1 MTETNRSQF
10 KKRAAA
16 LAVASCLSLS
26 PWLAE
31 AAGLGKLTVY
41 SGLGQPLRAELEIG
55 ANREELGGMTARL
68 APVDAFKQ
76 AGVDYASVL
85 RELRFS
91 VEKRANGQ
99 SVVKVTSVKP
109 VNEPFLD
116 LLVELTWPSGR
127 LVREYTF
134 LLDPPDMAPKGAVS
148 QGSVAEARV
157 VDTVPGG
164 GGSAAVPTP
173 ATRAQRQ
180 APAPKASAEPKKVET
195 EGSRVVQPGDT
206 LRKIAV
212 ETKYEGVSLEQM
224 LVGLFQSNPDAFVG
238 KNINRLKSGA
248 ILGIPEKSAVESVT
262 DAEAKKVYVAQSA
275 DWNTYRQKL
284 AAAAAKAPARDE
296 TGGQASS
303 GKITAKVDDKALP
316 VEQSKDQ
323 VKVSKTELPGK
334 AAASGK
340 AAGLSEADAIAKDK
354 ALKEAQDR
362 LAQLEKNVGELQK
375 LVELKTQKLTELQ
388 QQAAAKKEEPKP
400 AEAAKPVEPPKVV
413 EPAKPV
419 EPPKVEAPV
428 KPVEEAKPEEQKP
441 PVVVPE
447 PPKAAPPV
455 AEQKPLPQPV
465 PVVEEPGFVD
475 SLLEDPLPLVG
486 GGGILALLAGY
497 FLVKRRRNQNPSLET
512 TAAPGPSS
520 LGPNSVFRM
529 TGGQSVD
536 TGNTPPQTGDFSQ
549 TGPGTIDT
557 DEVDPVAEADVYM
570 AYGRDTQAE
579 EILLEALQKDP
590 QRTAIHAKLLEIY
603 ANRKS
608 LKQFETLASELYAQ
622 TAGVGADWDKVAALG
637 AELDP
642 ENPLYSGAR
651 ASMPSSFDADATM
664 VASPE
669 ALAKATLAIPG
680 AFSQL
685 SEDLLVPDSQPEPE
699 VTPAPEPVIDT
710 LVLSEPPAVEPVA
723 EATAEP
729 EVELAAD
736 VMSLDFDLGEPV
748 VESAPVA
755 AEEQAFASTVVSD
768 TDALDFDLGGTDEPA
783 TETVI
788 PEIGE
793 LRVDDDFSMTGSD
806 LSFDLSPPASSSII
820 EQAASQLA
828 ELPVQEDL
836 SVDVGGE
843 ADATPDFSPEGTM
856 VISSDQ
862 DVPSDDFD
870 AEMEPAVSTFV
881 GADGSAFGAE
891 EPEPEVAPAPAEVE
905 PEMVDFDL
913 DLPAT
918 QTIVNPL
925 PENDEASTA
934 TVVNPLAMQQHEF
947 EVDNPELAATTVNTG
962 VLDDDSLEFDVKL
975 TDSVFLGQPMMQP
988 DFDIGSINLDLAA
1001 EPEDKPDLKASSV
1014 EPEDLPEPISSPAA
1028 DADAPHDAQWEEAN
1042 TKLDL
1047 AKAYEEMGDLEGA
1060 RELLQEV
1067 VGEGPSDLVEQARS
1081 ILGRIGE

>member
-1 MTETNRSQF
+1 MTETNSSRF
-10 KKRAAA
+10 KKRAAV

-26 PWLAE
+26 PLLAE

-116 LLVELTWPSGR
+116 LLVELNWPSGR

-134 LLDPPDMAPKGAVS
+134 LLDPPDMAPKGVAS
-148 QGSVAEARV
+148 QGAVAEARV
-157 VDTVPGG
+157 VSSLPGG
-164 GGSAAVPTP
+164 NGAVAPSGRAPRVASAA
-173 ATRAQRQ
+173 Q
-180 APAPKASAEPKKVET
+180 APAALKKAES
-195 EGSRVVQPGDT
+195 EGERVVQSGDT
-206 LRKIAV
+206 LRKIAA

-224 LVGLFQSNPDAFVG
+224 LVGLFQSNPDAFIG

-248 ILGIPEKSAVESVT
+248 ILGIPDKGAVEAISE
-262 DAEAKKVYVAQSA
+262 AEAKKIYVAQSS
-275 DWNTYRQKL
+275 DWNAYRQKL
-284 AAAAAKAPARDE
+284 ASAAAKAPVKDDAS
-296 TGGQASS
+296 GQASA
-303 GKITAKVDDKALP
+303 GKIAAKVDDKKLP
-316 VEQSKDQ
+316 AEQSKDQ
-323 VKVSKTELPGK
+323 VKVSKTELPSK

-340 AAGLSEADAIAKDK
+340 SGGLSEADAIAKDR
-354 ALKEAQDR
+354 ALKEAQER
-362 LAQLEKNVGELQK
+362 LVQLEKNVGELQK
-375 LVELKTQKLTELQ
+375 LVEMKTQKLTELQ
-388 QQAAAKKEEPKP
+388 QQAALKKEEPKP
-400 AEAAKPVEPPKVV
+400 VEVVKPLEPANVI
-413 EPAKPV
+413 EPAKPA
-419 EPPKVEAPV
+419 ESV
-428 KPVEEAKPEEQKP
+428 KPVEAPPEVPVKPAEDVKPEDPKP
-441 PVVVPE
+441 PVVAPE
-447 PPKAAPPV
+447 PPKPAPPV
-455 AEQKPLPQPV
+455 VENKPVSPPA

-497 FLVKRRRNQNPSLET
+497 FLVKRRRNQNPSQET
-512 TAAPGPSS
+512 TTAPGPSS

-579 EILLEALQKDP
+579 EILLEALLKDP

-622 TAGVGADWDKVAALG
+622 TGGAGVDWEKAAALG
-637 AELDP
+637 IALDSD
-642 ENPLYSGAR
+642 NPLYSSAR
-651 ASMPSSFDADATM
+651 SSAPQFDADATM

-669 ALAKATLAIPG
+669 ALLKATLA
-680 AFSQL
+680 
-685 SEDLLVPDSQPEPE
+685 
-699 VTPAPEPVIDT
+699 TPAVRAPVVDEVP
-710 LVLSEPPAVEPVA
+710 LPVA
-723 EATAEP
+723 EAQEHASFGKAVDTQVLPEQQKFEP
-729 EVELAAD
+729 EVSVEPEVDLPSD
-736 VMSLDFDLGEPV
+736 VMSLDFDLGEPEV
-748 VESAPVA
+748 KNASVPDELLVEAPEA
-755 AEEQAFASTVVSD
+755 G
-768 TDALDFDLGGTDEPA
+768 ALDFDLDGPDELTGA
-783 TETVI
+783 VSEV

-793 LRVDDDFSMTGSD
+793 LRVDDDFSMTKSD
-806 LSFDLSPPASSSII
+806 LSFDISPPLSPAGVGEVES
-820 EQAASQLA
+820 
-828 ELPVQEDL
+828 ELVEI
-836 SVDVGGE
+836 SGVE
-843 ADATPDFSPEGTM
+843 HHEEPDFSPEGTLVVSM
-856 VISSDQ
+856 GSDA
-862 DVPSDDFD
+862 SDNFD
-870 AEMEPAVSTFV
+870 EEMGAAVSTFV
-881 GADGSAFGAE
+881 GTDAATPSSA
-891 EPEPEVAPAPAEVE
+891 EVAKAPVAEPPPVVTT
-905 PEMVDFDL
+905 PDIDFDL
-913 DLPAT
+913 EIDSPADSGLAD
-918 QTIVNPL
+918 QIVEEDAL
-925 PENDEASTA
+925 STA
-934 TVVNPLAMQQHEF
+934 TVVNPQAMQESDF
-947 EVDNPELAATTVNTG
+947 EVDNPELAATSVNAG
-962 VLDDDSLEFDVKL
+962 VIDDDSLEFDVKL

-1001 EPEDKPDLKASSV
+1001 EPEGKPELTPSPVESEPDSS
-1014 EPEDLPEPISSPAA
+1014 LGS
-1028 DADAPHDAQWEEAN
+1028 DAPRDALWEEAN